1 MKTAQDL
8 VMAAKAAVNEI
19 ALTEAQ
25 NAVKEADVVLDV
37 REGPEFH
44 DGHIGGAINL
54 PRGLLEFM
62 LSSDEALQDRSR
74 SFVLYCK
81 SSGRAALA
89 AKTMQDMGYLHVT
102 SIAGGFDGWK
112 EAGFPVAMPTQPEF
126 G

>member
-1 MKTAQDL
+1 MKTAHDL
-8 VMAAKAAVNEI
+8 VMAAKADIHEV
-19 ALTEAQ
+19 ALAEAED
-25 NAVKEADVVLDV
+25 AVKSADVVLDV
-37 REGPEFH
+37 REGHEYR

-74 SFVLYCK
+74 NFVVYCK

-89 AKTMQDMGYLHVT
+89 AKTMQEMGYLHVT

-112 EAGFPVAMPTQPEF
+112 DAGLPVATPAQPDFE
-126 G
+126 

>member
-1 MKTAQDL
+1 MKTAHDL
-8 VMAAKAAVNEI
+8 VMAAKADIHEV
-19 ALTEAQ
+19 ALTEAES
-25 NAVKEADVVLDV
+25 AVRVADVILDV
-37 REGPEFH
+37 REGHEFR

-74 SFVLYCK
+74 NFVVYCK

-89 AKTMQDMGYLHVT
+89 AKSMQEMGYLHVS

-112 EAGFPVAMPTQPEF
+112 EAGLPVAAPAQPDID
-126 G
+126 